1 MELVIDAMGD
11 KCPVPVV
18 KAKKALGT
26 MDTGTVEVH
35 VDNETSVTNLKSLA
49 KSLGC
54 EVSDKTVAE
63 GAEYHVFI
71 TKTEASASAEEVAS
85 STEKKRVVVISS
97 QVMGSGDDTLGASL
111 MKAFIFSLTQQ
122 DALPDTVLFYN
133 GGAHLTCEGS
143 PCLEDLEALEKAD
156 VEILTCGTCLKHYG
170 LDDKLAI
177 GGVTTTCTSSPKSSS
192 RQTSS
197 SARKRR
203 LASRL

>member
-71 TKTEASASAEEVAS
+71 TKTEASASAEEVVS

-111 MKAFIFSLTQQ
+111 MKAFIISLTQQ

-177 GGVTTTCTSSPKSSS
+177 GGVTNMYVIAEKQLKADVVVRP
-192 RQTSS
+192 
-197 SARKRR
+197 
-203 LASRL
+203 

>member
-35 VDNETSVTNLKSLA
+35 VDNETSVTNLRSLA

-177 GGVTTTCTSSPKSSS
+177 GGVTNMYVIAEKQLKADVVVRP
-192 RQTSS
+192 
-197 SARKRR
+197 
-203 LASRL
+203 

>member
-1 MELVIDAMGD
+1 MKLVIDAMGD

-71 TKTEASASAEEVAS
+71 TKTEASTSAEEVAS

-133 GGAHLTCEGS
+133 GGANLTCEGS

-177 GGVTTTCTSSPKSSS
+177 GGVTNMYVIVEKQLKADVVVRP
-192 RQTSS
+192 
-197 SARKRR
+197 
-203 LASRL
+203 

>member
-1 MELVIDAMGD
+1 MELVVDAMGD

-177 GGVTTTCTSSPKSSS
+177 GGVTNMYVIAEKQLKADVVVRP
-192 RQTSS
+192 
-197 SARKRR
+197 
-203 LASRL
+203 

>member
-54 EVSDKTVAE
+54 EVSDKTITQ
-63 GAEYHVFI
+63 GTEYHVFI

-97 QVMGSGDDTLGASL
+97 QTMGSGDDTLGANL
-111 MKAFIFSLTQQ
+111 MKAFVFSLTQQ

-143 PCLEDLEALEKAD
+143 PCLEDLQALAKAD

-170 LDDKLAI
+170 LEDKLAI
-177 GGVTTTCTSSPKSSS
+177 GDVTNMYVIAEKQLKADVVVRP
-192 RQTSS
+192 
-197 SARKRR
+197 
-203 LASRL
+203 

>member
-1 MELVIDAMGD
+1 MKLVIDAMGD

-177 GGVTTTCTSSPKSSS
+177 GGVTNMYVIVEKQLKADVVVRP
-192 RQTSS
+192 
-197 SARKRR
+197 
-203 LASRL
+203 

>member
-71 TKTEASASAEEVAS
+71 TKTEASARAEEVAS

-177 GGVTTTCTSSPKSSS
+177 GGVTNMYVIAEKQLKADVVVRP
-192 RQTSS
+192 
-197 SARKRR
+197 
-203 LASRL
+203 

>member
-71 TKTEASASAEEVAS
+71 TKTEASASAEEVVS

-177 GGVTTTCTSSPKSSS
+177 GGVTNMYVIAEKQLKADVVVRP
-192 RQTSS
+192 
-197 SARKRR
+197 
-203 LASRL
+203 

>member
-133 GGAHLTCEGS
+133 GGVHLTCEGS

-156 VEILTCGTCLKHYG
+156 VEILTCGTCLKHYE
-170 LDDKLAI
+170 LDDKLVI
-177 GGVTTTCTSSPKSSS
+177 GGVTNMYVIAEKQLKADVVVRP
-192 RQTSS
+192 
-197 SARKRR
+197 
-203 LASRL
+203 

>member
-1 MELVIDAMGD
+1 M
-11 KCPVPVV
+11 
-18 KAKKALGT
+18 
-26 MDTGTVEVH
+26 
-35 VDNETSVTNLKSLA
+35 
-49 KSLGC
+49 
-54 EVSDKTVAE
+54 
-63 GAEYHVFI
+63 
-71 TKTEASASAEEVAS
+71 
-85 STEKKRVVVISS
+85 VISS

-177 GGVTTTCTSSPKSSS
+177 GGVTNMYVIAEKQLKADVVVRP
-192 RQTSS
+192 
-197 SARKRR
+197 
-203 LASRL
+203 

>member
-111 MKAFIFSLTQQ
+111 MKALIFSLTQQ

-177 GGVTTTCTSSPKSSS
+177 GGVTNMYVIAEKQLKADVVVRP
-192 RQTSS
+192 
-197 SARKRR
+197 
-203 LASRL
+203 

>member
-49 KSLGC
+49 KSLDC

-177 GGVTTTCTSSPKSSS
+177 GGVTNMYVIAEKQLKADVVVRP
-192 RQTSS
+192 
-197 SARKRR
+197 
-203 LASRL
+203 

>member
-54 EVSDKTVAE
+54 EVSDKTITQ

-97 QVMGSGDDTLGASL
+97 QTMGSGEDTLGANL
-111 MKAFIFSLTQQ
+111 MKAFVFSLTQQ

-143 PCLEDLEALEKAD
+143 PCLEDLQALAKAD

-170 LDDKLAI
+170 LEDKLAI
-177 GGVTTTCTSSPKSSS
+177 GDVTNMYVIAEKQLKADVVVRP
-192 RQTSS
+192 
-197 SARKRR
+197 
-203 LASRL
+203 

>member
-1 MELVIDAMGD
+1 MKLVIDAMGD

-71 TKTEASASAEEVAS
+71 TKTEASASADEVAS

-177 GGVTTTCTSSPKSSS
+177 GGVTNMYVIAEKQLKADVVVRP
-192 RQTSS
+192 
-197 SARKRR
+197 
-203 LASRL
+203 

>member
-54 EVSDKTVAE
+54 EVSDKTITQ

-85 STEKKRVVVISS
+85 FTEKKRVVVISS
-97 QVMGSGDDTLGASL
+97 QVMGSGDDTLGANL
-111 MKAFIFSLTQQ
+111 MKAFVFSLTQQ

-143 PCLEDLEALEKAD
+143 PCLEDLQALEKAD

-170 LDDKLAI
+170 LEDKLAI
-177 GGVTTTCTSSPKSSS
+177 GDVTNMYVIAEKQLKADVVVRP
-192 RQTSS
+192 
-197 SARKRR
+197 
-203 LASRL
+203 

>member
-122 DALPDTVLFYN
+122 DALPDTVLVYN

-177 GGVTTTCTSSPKSSS
+177 GGVTNMYVIAEKQLKADVVVRP
-192 RQTSS
+192 
-197 SARKRR
+197 
-203 LASRL
+203 

>member
-54 EVSDKTVAE
+54 EVSDKTIAE

-177 GGVTTTCTSSPKSSS
+177 GGVTNMYVIAEKQLKADVVVRP
-192 RQTSS
+192 
-197 SARKRR
+197 
-203 LASRL
+203 

>member
-63 GAEYHVFI
+63 GAEYHVLI

-97 QVMGSGDDTLGASL
+97 QAMGSGDDTLGASL

-177 GGVTTTCTSSPKSSS
+177 GGVTNMYVIAEKQLKADVVVRP
-192 RQTSS
+192 
-197 SARKRR
+197 
-203 LASRL
+203 

>member
-54 EVSDKTVAE
+54 EVSDKTITQ

-97 QVMGSGDDTLGASL
+97 QTMGSGDDTLGANL
-111 MKAFIFSLTQQ
+111 MKAFVFSLTQQ

-143 PCLEDLEALEKAD
+143 PCLEDLQALAKAD

-170 LDDKLAI
+170 LEDKLAI
-177 GGVTTTCTSSPKSSS
+177 GDVTNMYVIAEKQLKADVVVHP
-192 RQTSS
+192 
-197 SARKRR
+197 
-203 LASRL
+203 

>member
-170 LDDKLAI
+170 FDDKLAI
-177 GGVTTTCTSSPKSSS
+177 GGVTNMYVIAEKQLKADVVVRP
-192 RQTSS
+192 
-197 SARKRR
+197 
-203 LASRL
+203 